1 MTASAA
7 ELLAH
12 ASAKVRDRALALR
25 KVVGACT
32 RDGDT
37 LRARV
42 QGSRRAPYRVAVDLG
57 RKQWSCSCPDEHN
70 VMCKHVCAT
79 LLVYQASPATFV
91 PAPAARRLPNVQGWA
106 DADVERLLERVL
118 QHHPAVARDWAR
130 VVDEDEGLDDEAD
143 W

>member
-7 ELLAH
+7 ALLTH
-12 ASAKVRDRALALR
+12 ASVKVRNRAVALR
-25 KVVGACT
+25 QAVGSCT

-37 LRARV
+37 LRTRV
-42 QGSRRAPYRVAVDLG
+42 QGSRRAPYRVAVDLRLG
-57 RKQWSCSCPDEHN
+57 QWSCSCPDEYN

-79 LLVYQASPATFV
+79 LLVYQASPDLFI

-106 DADVERLLERVL
+106 DADVERLLERIL
-118 QHHPAVARDWAR
+118 RDHPAVARDWAR
-130 VVDEDEGLDDEAD
+130 VVDEDESYDDEAD